1 MTDEIRNCARPELL
15 VDDPFLKRVYSSWN
29 MKRGERLMPS
39 RADVELNLIPDIL
52 PHLFIV
58 DVLSLP
64 RRYRV
69 RLAGSDVVTE
79 YGEEITGRLMDELDF
94 DERSMPI
101 LQDYDRACR
110 ERQPVAT
117 RWNYTKHSGRHL
129 TYERLILPLADDG
142 VKVDCLLCVAT
153 GHGSIIGLAHDRL
166 ASSRTPPEHRRRAHS
181 GPHDIEQANIA
192 ERALPAAVGREP

>member
-39 RADVELNLIPDIL
+39 RADVKLNLIPDIL

-79 YGEEITGRLMDELDF
+79 YGEEITGRFMDELDF

-101 LQDYDRACR
+101 LQVTIVH
-110 ERQPVAT
+110 VA
-117 RWNYTKHSGRHL
+117 SGSRSQ
-129 TYERLILPLADDG
+129 LAG
-142 VKVDCLLCVAT
+142 T
-153 GHGSIIGLAHDRL
+153 
-166 ASSRTPPEHRRRAHS
+166 TP
-181 GPHDIEQANIA
+181 
-192 ERALPAAVGREP
+192 